1 MSGDTGCKVDR
12 VCERWEL
19 PMDDELRERWRG
31 GESLRDLET
40 VLNEAV
46 LRAALRSADA
56 DVIDGEA
63 ANLYRLLTD
72 DAVSAGQRVDAEAR
86 LRRAGLD
93 PAAVTDDFV
102 SYGTVRTHLNECLGV
117 ETARDTRLDPDEG
130 RTTVLK
136 LLSRT
141 ESVTER
147 TIARLT
153 DQGSLTIP
161 APSVTLSLRVACEE
175 CGDEYSFSQLLSR
188 GGCSC
193 RAD

>member
-1 MSGDTGCKVDR
+1 MSGETGCKVDR
-12 VCERWEL
+12 VAERWDL
-19 PMDDELRERWRG
+19 AIDDDLRERRAA

-40 VLNEAV
+40 YVNERL
-46 LRAALRSADA
+46 LRAALRSVDA
-56 DVIDGEA
+56 DPLDGEA

-72 DAVSAGQRVDAEAR
+72 EAVSAGQRVDAEAR
-86 LRRAGLD
+86 LRRTGLD
-93 PAAVTDDFV
+93 PETVTDDFV

-117 ETARDTRLDPDEG
+117 ETTRESRLDPDEA

-147 TIARLT
+147 TVTRLAN
-153 DQGSLTIP
+153 QGSLTIP
-161 APSVTLSLRVACEE
+161 APSVTLGLRVACEE
-175 CGDEYSFSQLLSR
+175 CGDEYTFAQLLSR

-193 RAD
+193 GTD

>member
-12 VCERWEL
+12 VCERWDL
-19 PMDDELRERWRG
+19 TMGDELRERWRG
-31 GESLRDLET
+31 GESLRELET
-40 VLNEAV
+40 VFNEAV
-46 LRAALRSADA
+46 LRAALQSADA

-72 DAVSAGQRVDAEAR
+72 DSVSAGQRVDAEAR

-93 PAAVTDDFV
+93 PTAVTDDFV
-102 SYGTVRTHLNECLGV
+102 SYGTVRTHLNECLGI
-117 ETARDTRLDPDEG
+117 ETTRDTRLDPDEG

-153 DQGSLTIP
+153 DQGALTIP
-161 APSVTLSLRVACEE
+161 APSVTLSLRVACDQ

-193 RAD
+193 GAD

>member
-1 MSGDTGCKVDR
+1 MPGDTDCKVDR
-12 VCERWEL
+12 VCERWDL
-19 PMDDELRERWRG
+19 TMGDELRERWRG
-31 GESLRDLET
+31 GESLRELET
-40 VLNEAV
+40 VFNEAV
-46 LRAALRSADA
+46 LRAALQSADA

-72 DAVSAGQRVDAEAR
+72 DSVSAGQRVDAEAR

-93 PAAVTDDFV
+93 PTAVTDDFV
-102 SYGTVRTHLNECLGV
+102 SYGTVRTHLNECLGI
-117 ETARDTRLDPDEG
+117 ETTRDTRLDPDEG

-161 APSVTLSLRVACEE
+161 APSVTLSLRVACDQ

-193 RAD
+193 GAD